1 MASFPRHHL
10 KTFRLLATVRTSA
23 ANRFFSAIGP
33 IQPPHRHQLRNATAS
48 GWWLPAAT
56 ANLTWNKIDLTGN
69 VDAMRRYS
77 SERRSL
83 PTIMDFQTIVWP
95 SVFKSVRNWIMVN
108 FIIRPYFDQDFNL
121 PDFVAGTKQAVELV
135 SGRLA
140 TLDVHSLAGLV
151 ATEAIDELR
160 GTTAR
165 MSVAQRNEIPINK
178 DDIYLSFPYQVG
190 IIFDESNEE
199 RQKRWVEITM
209 VFHVLRGL
217 QEMRENGIVPP
228 LNIG

>member
-10 KTFRLLATVRTSA
+10 KTFRSLAAVRASPATRFYSALQHRSRPTNTVA
-23 ANRFFSAIGP
+23 AIGYRLP
-33 IQPPHRHQLRNATAS
+33 TVTA
-48 GWWLPAAT
+48 G
-56 ANLTWNKIDLTGN
+56 NLTCN
-69 VDAMRRYS
+69 VDAIRHYS
-77 SERRSL
+77 DEKRSL
-83 PTIMDFQTIVWP
+83 PTVMDFQTIVWP

-151 ATEAIDELR
+151 ASEAIDELH
-160 GTTAR
+160 GTIAR
-165 MSVAQRNEIPINK
+165 MSVAQRNEIAINK
-178 DDIYLSFPYQVG
+178 EDIYLSFPYQVG
-190 IIFDESNEE
+190 IMFDETNDE

-217 QEMRENGIVPP
+217 QEMRANGIVPP